1 MGRKPKSGIDYEHV
15 LITSCNCHILLK
27 GIAASGY
34 GKLKRN
40 GKMMAAHRVAYVE
53 RYGVNPDLWLR
64 HTCDIPSCVNPE
76 HLIPGTPKENAEDRV
91 SRGRS
96 AAPSDSFRLSRKG
109 KPINETQRAAI
120 IAMNKSRTGKRNP
133 KTSSSLALH
142 FATKSGVPYSKW
154 PKDE

>member
-1 MGRKPKSGIDYEHV
+1 MARKPKVGIDYAHV

-27 GIAASGY
+27 GVAASGY

-40 GKMMAAHRVAYVE
+40 GKMMAAHRVAYIE

-64 HTCDIPSCVNPE
+64 HTCDIPSCVNAE
-76 HLIPGTPKENAEDRV
+76 HLIPGTPKENAADRV
-91 SRGRS
+91 ERGRS
-96 AAPSDSFRLSRKG
+96 AEVSESFKQSRKG

-120 IAMNKSRTGKRNP
+120 IAMNKSRTGKKNP

-142 FATKSGVPYSKW
+142 YAIRSGVPYSKW